1 MKCILCGSTNIETAF
16 VLENGPRYA
25 QKLLDTPDAAG
36 GEHIT
41 VPLFKCADCGMVQI
55 DPDKLEHGEYFE
67 DYLMSRSCTELYVR
81 YDNELAEIL
90 DRKYTLAGKSVV
102 EIGCG
107 DGFFSELLIQRG
119 AKVSAV
125 EPSATACGLASE
137 RGVTCYNVF
146 LGDNILDSVKEKF
159 DGFVTKQVMD
169 LVKDPNN
176 FLTNLG
182 KMLKP
187 GAWGLIDVPSWT
199 KTLLDQRYYDVLPD
213 RVGYYTAQTLTEI
226 MERNNFH
233 VVEVF
238 HGADDEYVGAYVVY
252 QGRKD
257 GLLEDFKE
265 EFSEFRSVFSGLMQ
279 NYRAQGKRVAAWGAG
294 AKGVTIFAFSGM
306 DKSTIQYVV
315 DKDPFK
321 VGKYLPGSL
330 LPVVAPETVKSD
342 PVDAMIITGVM
353 FSKEITKQLVNELGF
368 KGDVILMSPRPRVLS
383 AEEKAALLK
392 QN

>member
-1 MKCILCGSTNIETAF
+1 MKCIVCESSNIETAF

-25 QKLLDTPDAAG
+25 QKLLETPDKVG
-36 GEHIT
+36 GQHIT
-41 VPLFKCADCGMVQI
+41 VNLYKCADCGMIQI
-55 DPDKLEHGEYFE
+55 DPAKLEHGEYFE

-81 YDNELAEIL
+81 YDNELADIL
-90 DRKYTLAGKSVV
+90 DKKYSLPGKSVV

-107 DGFFSELLIQRG
+107 DGFFSDLLIKRG

-125 EPSATACGLASE
+125 EPSAKACGLAAE

-146 LGDNILDSVKEKF
+146 LDDGILNHVEEKF

-176 FLTNLG
+176 FLRNLG

-199 KTLLDQRYYDVLPD
+199 KTLLDHRYYDVLPD
-213 RVGYYTAQTLTEI
+213 RVGYYTAKTLVEI

-252 QGRKD
+252 EGCKD
-257 GLLEDFKE
+257 GLLKAFNN
-265 EFSEFRSVFSGLMQ
+265 EFTEFRATFSGLMET
-279 NYRAQGKRVAAWGAG
+279 YRKAGKRVAAWGAG

-306 DKSTIQYVV
+306 DKSSIQYVV

-321 VGKYLPGSL
+321 CGMFLPGSL
-330 LPVVAPETVKSD
+330 LPVVSPDTVKQQ

-353 FSKEITKQLVNELGF
+353 FYKEITRQLVRELGF
-368 KGDVILMSPRPRVLS
+368 KGDIILMSPRPRVLTD
-383 AEEKAALLK
+383 AELQAVL
-392 QN
+392 QQD